1 MLPKTQTSRVM
12 ILLHVN
18 QTTSISPVLLKLRS
32 GNPNF
37 EKRSSP
43 SLARIGH
50 QRKVIHSKSWFNLS
64 SVIFLKEIFLGIFSN
79 LTWYHFEIVTT
90 LASIIWQKSN
100 GTMPMLLFNKKKTW
114 SEKKIFY
121 SLEYSMWKKLWNVL
135 LEDDKLNWGFTWSS
149 TGAELTLQIA
159 TDPLLRGSLP
169 AAEKAR
175 RVQLHF
181 HLLILFLVLL

>member
-1 MLPKTQTSRVM
+1 M
-12 ILLHVN
+12 IFF
-18 QTTSISPVLLKLRS
+18 K
-32 GNPNF
+32 
-37 EKRSSP
+37 K
-43 SLARIGH
+43 
-50 QRKVIHSKSWFNLS
+50 
-64 SVIFLKEIFLGIFSN
+64 IFLGIFSN

-100 GTMPMLLFNKKKTW
+100 GTMPMSLFNKKKTW

-181 HLLILFLVLL
+181 HLLILFFSFALASLVYKKQRFSRYDMFGPLLTAQKSLKRASSILFHLFAFCRENYDSTCQSMPIVCGQSG